1 MGDDAL
7 VSSVM
12 GNSMEHFF
20 DDHEPAIRAW
30 LTTGAAAGPAR

>member
-1 MGDDAL
+1 
-7 VSSVM
+7 M

-30 LTTGAAAGPAR
+30 LGAGTAAPTV